1 MNRTVDIIGVG
12 WSGFRSITPDLSYKE
27 LTYEAAVRAYADA
40 GVDPRNDVN
49 GFVTAAEDYHEGTS
63 IFDEYTPDQLGG
75 ALRPMH
81 TITGDGLHALAAA
94 YMNIASGLMDVVVVE
109 AHSKASN
116 ILTLPHVTAFAE
128 DPTFERPLALNPVAL
143 AGLEM
148 QMLVSA
154 GRITPDQCAAVVAK
168 NKNNA
173 LANPDAAHGA
183 AIGRLA
189 VLESET
195 LASPLTRL
203 MAAPHAD
210 GAIVFVLAD
219 SDTARRF
226 KGKPVRVRGI
236 GWANDTPALDSRD
249 WMDARYARHSAKMAY
264 RTAGIKHPRTEI
276 DFAEVDDTFAH
287 KELQHLEALGLAREG
302 EAGWWTSNGGTE
314 RAGEFPVNPSGGAL
328 GVGSLLD
335 ATGLARALEV
345 VLQLRGDAGAR
356 QLANV
361 KTGLAFVWRGLPTT
375 SGAAVILSSQN
386 Q

>member
-1 MNRTVDIIGVG
+1 MNRSVEIVGVG
-12 WSGFRSITPDLSYKE
+12 WSGFRAITPDVSYKE
-27 LTYEAAVRAYADA
+27 ITFEAATRAYADA
-40 GVDPRNDVN
+40 GIDPRNDVQ
-49 GFVTAAEDYHEGTS
+49 GFVTAAEDYYEGTS

-81 TITGDGLHALAAA
+81 TITGDGLHAFAAA

-116 ILTLPHVTAFAE
+116 ILTLPHITAFAE
-128 DPTFERPLALNPVAL
+128 DPTYERPLAVNPVAL

-148 QMLVSA
+148 QMLMSA
-154 GRITPDQCAAVVAK
+154 GRFSVEQCAAVVAK
-168 NKNNA
+168 NRNNA

-183 AIGRLA
+183 AIGRRA

-195 LASPLTRL
+195 LATPLTRL

-219 SDTARRF
+219 LDSVRRL

-249 WMDARYARHSAKMAY
+249 WMEARYARHSAKMAY
-264 RTAGIKHPRTEI
+264 RVAGIQHPRTEI

-302 EAGWWTSNGGTE
+302 EAGWWTANGGTE
-314 RAGEFPVNPSGGAL
+314 KRGEFPVNPSGGAL
-328 GVGSLLD
+328 GEGSLLD

-345 VLQLRGDAGAR
+345 VLQLRGEAGAR
-356 QLANV
+356 QLPKAR
-361 KTGLAFVWRGLPTT
+361 TGLAFAWRGLPTT
-375 SGAAVILSSQN
+375 SGAAVVLSAN
-386 Q
+386 